1 MIEDCS
7 YIKKCEVLVQCM
19 TYNHSK
25 YITDALNGFAMQKTD
40 FPFVCMV
47 MDDASTDGEQEVIK
61 DFLNRE
67 CLMDKAEYYDH
78 ELADIVI
85 VGHKTNQNCTFAVYF
100 LKVNL
105 YNTNKKEPLI
115 NEWCSKSEYIALC
128 EGDDY
133 WIDPLKLQKQI
144 DFLKSHRD
152 VSMVFHSAKVVKVDR
167 TIEAPKFGNVEDR
180 IYTEK
185 DFVAAWTIP
194 TASMVFRNTVLSY
207 KIKEPEKI
215 LNGDIFL
222 VEQCAHTG
230 KVFGISDEM
239 SVYRVHDGGVT
250 YDKRLKFSRM
260 MSLSDHYECLALN
273 FPDIDRH
280 LYNKQWSEAYLFR
293 ARHES
298 NYTKRKKYLIL
309 AFKTGGISL
318 PFWMLQ
324 NLVFRF
330 FSSLGIA
337 KMNKLVLR
345 KHKS

>member
-1 MIEDCS
+1 MAHNEEPVVVSVCCI
-7 YIKKCEVLVQCM
+7 
-19 TYNHSK
+19 TYNHAK
-25 YITDALNGFAMQKTD
+25 YIRQCLDGIIAQKTS
-40 FPFVCMV
+40 FKYEIIIN
-47 MDDASTDGEQEVIK
+47 DDCSTDGTTEIVKRYADEYPELIRPIFHEENQWSKGTKRILATFV
-61 DFLNRE
+61 FP
-67 CLMDKAEYYDH
+67 KAR
-78 ELADIVI
+78 
-85 VGHKTNQNCTFAVYF
+85 GK
-100 LKVNL
+100 
-105 YNTNKKEPLI
+105 
-115 NEWCSKSEYIALC
+115 YIALC

-133 WIDPLKLQKQI
+133 WIDPLKLQKQV
-144 DFLKSHRD
+144 DFLNNHQD
-152 VSMVFHSAKVVKVDR
+152 VSMVFHSAKVVQDDG
-167 TIEAPKFGNVEDR
+167 TIKAPKFGKVENR
-180 IYTEK
+180 LYTEK